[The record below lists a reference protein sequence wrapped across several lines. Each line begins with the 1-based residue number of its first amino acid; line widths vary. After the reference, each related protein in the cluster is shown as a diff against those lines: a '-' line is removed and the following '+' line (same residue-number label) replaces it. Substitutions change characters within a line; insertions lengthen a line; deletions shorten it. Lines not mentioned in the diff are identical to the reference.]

1 MYANVYL
8 FPLDRPKLT
17 MVETGEIYGVPM
29 STKGY
34 KGLPRVTHIHQNLQG
49 STFFQCGVGGR
60 DRAEGIGGLPSSALT
75 YNNVF
80 LEALLA
86 GDDERGLVL
95 RRRRNLH
102 PVVLALL
109 HRDPVLGG
117 LGGVRSNEWPAVLAS
132 LLEPHLFDKLV
143 LQGFKAVKTD
153 GSHIPVLHGDRAL
166 RLLVV
171 PEEGE
176 VLQDDNMKL
185 LGGEGLRRLETP

>member
-1 MYANVYL
+1 M
-8 FPLDRPKLT
+8 
-17 MVETGEIYGVPM
+17 
-29 STKGY
+29 
-34 KGLPRVTHIHQNLQG
+34 
-49 STFFQCGVGGR
+49 
-60 DRAEGIGGLPSSALT
+60 
-75 YNNVF
+75 F

-109 HRDPVLGG
+109 HGDPVLGG
-117 LGGVRSNEWPAVLAS
+117 LGGGGRSKDWPSLLAS
-132 LLEPHLFDKLV
+132 LLAPHLFDKLV

-153 GSHIPVLHGDRAL
+153 GSHVPVLHGDRSL
-166 RLLVV
+166 CLLVV

-185 LGGEGLRRLETP
+185 LGGEGLRSFETP